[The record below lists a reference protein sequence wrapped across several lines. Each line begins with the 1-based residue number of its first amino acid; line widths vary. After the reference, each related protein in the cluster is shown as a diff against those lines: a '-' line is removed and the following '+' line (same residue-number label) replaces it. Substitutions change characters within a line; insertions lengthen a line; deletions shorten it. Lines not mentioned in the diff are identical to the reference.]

1 MNPRIDEIIGQI
13 KCLETEMAQELLC
26 HQDALKKDFQDKKI
40 KFENEILDQQRKF
53 KIGLFRY
60 ILTTDIRSLISAPFI
75 YSLILPFLMLDLS
88 VMIFQFICFR
98 LYGITKVRRRDYF
111 IFDRSNLA
119 YLNLIEKINCAYCSY
134 GTGLIAYVREVAGK
148 TEQYWCPIKHA
159 KRAYQAHPYYG
170 NFVEY
175 GNAVNYQDELIRLRK
190 ELGVSINE

>member
-1 MNPRIDEIIGQI
+1 MR
-13 KCLETEMAQELLC
+13 
-26 HQDALKKDFQDKKI
+26 HQNALKKDFQGKKI
-40 KFENEILDQQRKF
+40 KFENELLEQQRKF

-75 YSLILPFLMLDLS
+75 YFLILPFLMLDLS
-88 VMIFQFICFR
+88 VITFQSICFP
-98 LYGITKVRRRDYF
+98 LYGIIKVRRRDYF

-134 GTGLIAYVREVAGK
+134 GTGLISYVREVAGK

-159 KRAYQAHPYYG
+159 KRAYHAHPYYV

-175 GNAVNYQDELIRLRK
+175 GNAVNYQDELTRLRK
-190 ELGVSINE
+190 ELGISIN

>member
-1 MNPRIDEIIGQI
+1 MNPRIEEIIGQI
-13 KCLETEMAQELLC
+13 KCLETEMTQELLR

-40 KFENEILDQQRKF
+40 KFENEILEQQRKF

-119 YLNLIEKINCAYCSY
+119 YLNLIEKFNCAYCSY

-159 KRAYQAHPYYG
+159 KRAYQTHPYYG